1 MADGDLAT
9 LEPEAQAPV
18 EHLPQSYDD
27 LELTFEQRLILD
39 PTIDLDRVNAVR
51 AMRREE
57 EAEAAR
63 KAFIQAKIKVQSEV
77 PVIIRNQKN
86 KHTDSKYADLAAI
99 DAVLTP
105 ILKKH
110 GFTTDASAA
119 QSAKDGCIDVTF
131 TTSHEAGHSEPFTL
145 PWPID
150 THGTGGKQN
159 KTGVQGIKSTLTF
172 ARRAMKLMAFDIA
185 DKDEDGNAPQPLSEE
200 SLTDAQV
207 KEIRGML
214 TKLDRKEEA
223 FLQFMASKNVT
234 VASELE
240 SVPIESFKHM
250 QATLAGLAK
259 KAGDENVQ

>member
-1 MADGDLAT
+1 MADTAVAT
-9 LEPEAQAPV
+9 IDAEAQVPV
-18 EHLPQSYDD
+18 DHLPQKYDD

-39 PTIDLDRVNAVR
+39 PSIDLDRVNAVR

-77 PVIIRNQKN
+77 PVIIRNQAN
-86 KHTDSKYADLAAI
+86 DHTKSNYADLAAI

-105 ILKKH
+105 ILKLH

-119 QSAKDGCIDVTF
+119 TSLKEGHIDVTF
-131 TTSHEAGHSEPFTL
+131 TTSHEAGHFEAFTL

-159 KTGVQGIKSTLTF
+159 KTGVQGMKSTLTF
-172 ARRAMKLMAFDIA
+172 ARRSMKLMAFDIA
-185 DKDEDGNAPQPLSEE
+185 DKDNDGNAPQPLSGE
-200 SLTDAQV
+200 SLTEAQV
-207 KEIRGML
+207 KEIRAML
-214 TKLDRKEEA
+214 KKLDRKEEA

-240 SVPIESFKHM
+240 SVPIESFKRM

-259 KAGDENVQ
+259 KAGDENVE